1 MHAGS
6 IGGTDYTTP
15 QDVIIETDAEGRTT
29 VYLSTDTDRSDA
41 IDLTNAMGDPLPF
54 TLTRT
59 VTPVAA
65 VDGTGGAGAISFGT
79 NARTIGTG
87 SISIGA
93 GARVLSVSTAAQ
105 LETPPDAVEGTLR
118 HAGEIGGVDYT
129 VALPVIVET
138 ATDGSTVVYAAADT
152 DRRTPLNLN
161 DENGVPLPFTLTR
174 TVTPAQVP
182 PASLPRTL
190 AVEGAVAI
198 GAGASVTHLEDA
210 EGNAILDADGASTP
224 AHRGV
229 AIGNNAK
236 VTGENGIAIGANAEA
251 GANEIRIGTNQS
263 EVFIGPYDLGQI
275 SDDVE
280 TNRAGIATAVA
291 LSSLPSVQGPDG
303 GWSLAL
309 GAFDGETAVA
319 GGINFDFRQIGTI
332 KIGVATSGGETS
344 AGVGFGMGF

>member
-1 MHAGS
+1 MD
-6 IGGTDYTTP
+6 GT
-15 QDVIIETDAEGRTT
+15 
-29 VYLSTDTDRSDA
+29 
-41 IDLTNAMGDPLPF
+41 PLAF
-54 TLTRT
+54 TLART

-65 VDGTGGAGAISFGT
+65 VDGTGGTGAISVGA
-79 NARTIGTG
+79 NSRTVGEG
-87 SISIGA
+87 SISIGS
-93 GARVLSVSTAAQ
+93 GATVVSVSTAAQ
-105 LETPPDAVEGTLR
+105 RATPPPAVTGTLTL
-118 HAGEIGGVDYT
+118 AQTIGTVDYSGG
-129 VALPVIVET
+129 AAVIIET
-138 ATDGSTVVYAAADT
+138 DPETGRSTVYAASDINRQSPITLT
-152 DRRTPLNLN
+152 DSAGDDLA
-161 DENGVPLPFTLTR
+161 FTLMR
-174 TVTPAQVP
+174 TVTQAPTP
-182 PASLPRTL
+182 PASLPQTA

-210 EGNAILDADGASTP
+210 NGDAILDADGASTP

-280 TNRAGIATAVA
+280 TNRAGIASAVA
-291 LSSLPSVQGPDG
+291 LANLPSVQGPDG

-309 GAFDGETAVA
+309 GSFDGETAVA

-332 KIGVATSGGETS
+332 KIGVASSGGETS